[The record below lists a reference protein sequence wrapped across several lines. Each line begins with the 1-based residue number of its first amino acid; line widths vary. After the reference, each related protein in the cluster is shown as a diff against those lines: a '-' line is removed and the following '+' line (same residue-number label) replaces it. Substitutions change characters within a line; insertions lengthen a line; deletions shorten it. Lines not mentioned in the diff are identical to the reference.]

1 MDRPPE
7 EYIESLYRYT
17 TNHSQGRARYAP
29 FLAVFHPD
37 EILDLIS
44 LIKQHSNPEF
54 KKAVGI
60 TLKWLRGALKQVYHD
75 MEKGTYKSPRR
86 SPPLRQ
92 KQKQQTR
99 SQPPPPPQRPKP
111 LIDEH
116 DPDAKLLNDF
126 ARMSDNK
133 KLTYLK
139 TNMDLSKTNC
149 LLYAR
154 LLDNYM
160 TKVGNRYLRFA
171 QTFDYKDIRTLLLR
185 VHPDKCHDHQYSIVG
200 DWLKNAKTIASQLK

>member
-1 MDRPPE
+1 MF
-7 EYIESLYRYT
+7 
-17 TNHSQGRARYAP
+17 N
-29 FLAVFHPD
+29 PD

-44 LIKQHSNPEF
+44 LIKKNQSNPEF
-54 KKAVGI
+54 KKAVVI
-60 TLKWLRGALKQVYHD
+60 TLKWLRGALKQVHHD
-75 MEKGTYKSPRR
+75 KEKGTYKSPRR
-86 SPPLRQ
+86 SPPPR
-92 KQKQQTR
+92 QKQQTR
-99 SQPPPPPQRPKP
+99 SQPRSPPRPKP

-116 DPDAKLLNDF
+116 DPDAKLLNSF
-126 ARMSDNK
+126 AHMSNNK